1 MHSIQIE
8 RYVTISIQIER
19 HVTLYCCCIGFVMT
33 MSKQKLVAGMKRTRL
48 SLNDKIKILNYASE
62 NPKKGCRDIA
72 NQFQIGKTLG
82 KF

>member
-1 MHSIQIE
+1 MA
-8 RYVTISIQIER
+8 
-19 HVTLYCCCIGFVMT
+19 

-72 NQFQIGKTLG
+72 NQFQTGKTAAATILRDG
-82 KF
+82 KHYEKNMNFSKVIVKQSVLDSLW

>member
-1 MHSIQIE
+1 MA
-8 RYVTISIQIER
+8 
-19 HVTLYCCCIGFVMT
+19 

-72 NQFQIGKTLG
+72 KQFQIGKTAAATILRDG
-82 KF
+82 KNHEKNMNFSKVIVKQSVLDSLW